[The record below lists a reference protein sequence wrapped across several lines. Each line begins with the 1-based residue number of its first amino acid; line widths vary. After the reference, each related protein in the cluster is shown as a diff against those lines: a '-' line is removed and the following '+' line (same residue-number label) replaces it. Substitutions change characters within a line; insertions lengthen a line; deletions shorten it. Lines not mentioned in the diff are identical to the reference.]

1 MEEHLLYKKEVSGS
15 IPSCPDIHREW
26 RRSIFGDRCFFDH
39 HQWAYGD
46 IFWPSPEYEMVTVNE
61 RHHIYASIVMTI
73 KGPSP

>member
-1 MEEHLLYKKEVSGS
+1 MEEHLLYKQEVGGS
-15 IPSCPDIHREW
+15 IPSCLNIHREW
-26 RRSIFGDRCFFDH
+26 RRSFFSDRCSFDY

-46 IFWPSPEYEMVTVNE
+46 IFLLSPKYEMVTINE